1 MKQQWN
7 TLSEKFFPYTLY
19 HLESPEVKKPQF
31 YHSPS
36 FALLLPSRPNPPSL
50 SGSSFSAR
58 ESTSMPLWP
67 LRRDMI
73 FITPVNAAWC
83 DYWLDTQWSRN
94 TEDTLIDTTESWIHH
109 HHQHHQLHT
118 TTNMIIRIVVAIF
131 TPPEALMIT
140 VISERFTVLIVNAT
154 VFVTKTHVKPDPN
167 PSLRAG
173 FEARKW
179 HRWHLHGWR
188 FFHRH
193 LGSKLRF
200 WGSVWWISSDLY
212 MIYQFKRDRII
223 ITQVTCSKII
233 LMMKLLNS
241 LGFPLQDFSLIF
253 HRFQGC
259 LFLHSLQESWSVL
272 CPLATTLLSL
282 YHLILTHMHISQL
295 YPTP

>member
-1 MKQQWN
+1 MCFSNISISPTWILLKKNTTYEVVGGLNLGNPLPFGVVRTRTDCQLPNEIHSSQKVHVFSLCPHKELLMKQQWN

-19 HLESPEVKKPQF
+19 HLESPEVKKPQS

-36 FALLLPSRPNPPSL
+36 FPLLLLSRPNPPSL

-94 TEDTLIDTTESWIHH
+94 TEDTLIDTTESWIHR

-154 VFVTKTHVKPDPN
+154 VFVTKTHVKPHPN

-212 MIYQFKRDRII
+212 MIY
-223 ITQVTCSKII
+223 
-233 LMMKLLNS
+233 
-241 LGFPLQDFSLIF
+241 
-253 HRFQGC
+253 
-259 LFLHSLQESWSVL
+259 
-272 CPLATTLLSL
+272 
-282 YHLILTHMHISQL
+282 
-295 YPTP
+295 